1 MATAARMNG
10 PNAGA
15 ASAWRRLWLAGLL
28 AAGTGVPGPA
38 PADEETTMKPA
49 PPIVIAHRGASGY
62 VPEHTLAAYFI
73 AVQQGA
79 DFIEPDL
86 VMTRD
91 GVLVARHE
99 NEIGETTDVAS
110 QTQFAARK
118 TTRVI
123 DGQSVSGWFTEDFTL
138 AELKTLRARERIPQL
153 RPASQRFDGMFE
165 IPTLEEILA
174 LVRGIDAQRE
184 AAALAQGLPPP
195 ARIGIYPETKHPSY
209 FDGLG
214 LSMEGPLVAVLHK
227 WGYIEAHAPVFIQS
241 FETTN
246 LKALRSM
253 TKLRLIQLLNDSGRP
268 FDLVLAGD
276 PRTYRDLAA
285 PEGLTDVAAYADGIG
300 PNKNLLVPRTPD
312 GALAE
317 PTSLVADAHA
327 RGLLVHAWTFRAEN
341 YFLPQPYRSSGAQG
355 DRGDMGKEVQQFLE
369 AGIDGFFADHPD
381 LGVRARDA
389 FVSARKR

>member
-1 MATAARMNG
+1 MNG

-28 AAGTGVPGPA
+28 AAGTGVPGLA

-110 QTQFAARK
+110 RPEYAARK

-138 AELKTLRARERIPQL
+138 AELKTLRARERVPQL
-153 RPASQRFDGMFE
+153 RPGNLSFDGMFE
-165 IPTLEEILA
+165 VPTLEEILA
-174 LVRGIDAQRE
+174 LVRGLDAQRQS
-184 AAALAQGLPPP
+184 AALARGLPAPEP
-195 ARIGIYPETKHPSY
+195 IGIYPETKHPSY
-209 FDGLG
+209 FDALG
-214 LSMEGPLVAVLHK
+214 LSMEAPLVKALHR
-227 WGYIEAHAPVFIQS
+227 WGYVEADAPVYIQS
-241 FETTN
+241 FETAN

-253 TKLRLIQLLNDSGRP
+253 TQLPLIQLLADSGRP
-268 FDLVLAGD
+268 QDLVLAGD
-276 PRTYRDLAA
+276 PRTYRDLATA
-285 PEGLTDVAAYADGIG
+285 EGLTGIAAYANGIG
-300 PNKNLLVPRTPD
+300 PSKNLIMPRTPD
-312 GALAE
+312 GALGAS
-317 PTSLVADAHA
+317 TSLVRDAHA

-341 YFLPQPYRSSGAQG
+341 YFLPQPYRAGGAPS
-355 DRGDMGKEVQQFLE
+355 DRGDMASEVHQFLA
-369 AGIDGFFADHPD
+369 AGIDGLFADQPD

-389 FVSARKR
+389 FVKAR